1 MTDIWSRAWCETQ
14 KIPNFAVKG
23 ITPSNEVRDAPNY
36 LRPLSSEPTDHDS
49 TCELSRSPS
58 PDVSGILCYK
68 LRKKRE
74 RRKDQSPP
82 KSPPRRPVTPKLRSG
97 EKIPNFKSPQSQASP
112 ESLLNSTLAPP
123 LSPGRVRVHRNL
135 SRTPSTVSSGYQY
148 RVSPAPSPRPSTSTN
163 PLQPYQDA
171 IQPPSRNSAYSP
183 PSTPASTERSY
194 LDQLETENQQLKT
207 LLQNQV
213 NMVTPSHERGGAQ
226 YNRHVQKTG
235 FPKNREISEKNVK
248 SDLSVSGDDGQVI
261 KTDTGGK
268 ELNNSSGDSAKNAR
282 KQKDQSRN
290 IKSGFT
296 NPDNLSVPD
305 LVKIM
310 PAQLS
315 PNTSA
320 KSAKPQ
326 QVPRQRRP
334 VSWEGDILPLQPPS
348 HHNSLSPVRM
358 NTAAN
363 TGKPQQAPRIND
375 TTPSNNNSRRK
386 TSAFVFIGTN
396 GEVLAESKGDAEGS
410 DMVVKRVN
418 EANSPK
424 KETETKAW
432 EKLKQISDMLEQS
445 PDCHA
450 GTEDTKYPCRTQNI
464 QNGSRVAQYQ

>member
-1 MTDIWSRAWCETQ
+1 M
-14 KIPNFAVKG
+14 
-23 ITPSNEVRDAPNY
+23 RDAPNY

-97 EKIPNFKSPQSQASP
+97 EKIPNFKSPQSQTSP
-112 ESLLNSTLAPP
+112 ESLLNPTLSPP

-148 RVSPAPSPRPSTSTN
+148 RVSPAPSPRPGTATN
-163 PLQPYQDA
+163 PLQPYQEA
-171 IQPPSRNSAYSP
+171 TQPPSRNSAYSP
-183 PSTPASTERSY
+183 PSTPASAERSY
-194 LDQLETENQQLKT
+194 LDQLESENQQLKT

-213 NMVTPSHERGGAQ
+213 NMVTTSHERGGAQ

-268 ELNNSSGDSAKNAR
+268 ELNNSSGDSAKNVR

-305 LVKIM
+305 LVRIM

-326 QVPRQRRP
+326 QAPSQRRP
-334 VSWEGDILPLQPPS
+334 VSWEGDILPSQQPS
-348 HHNSLSPVRM
+348 QNNSLSPVGM
-358 NTAAN
+358 NRVAN
-363 TGKPQQAPRIND
+363 SGKQQSMIHDNRPGHND
-375 TTPSNNNSRRK
+375 STKRK

-396 GEVLAESKGDAEGS
+396 GEVLAESKGDAKGS

-424 KETETKAW
+424 KESESKAW
-432 EKLKQISDMLEQS
+432 EKLKQISDMLEQC
-445 PDCHA
+445 PDWHA
-450 GTEDTKYPCRTQNI
+450 RTEETRYPCRTQNI
-464 QNGSRVAQYQ
+464 QNGGKIGPYQ

>member
-1 MTDIWSRAWCETQ
+1 M
-14 KIPNFAVKG
+14 
-23 ITPSNEVRDAPNY
+23 
-36 LRPLSSEPTDHDS
+36 
-49 TCELSRSPS
+49 
-58 PDVSGILCYK
+58 VS
-68 LRKKRE
+68 
-74 RRKDQSPP
+74 
-82 KSPPRRPVTPKLRSG
+82 
-97 EKIPNFKSPQSQASP
+97 
-112 ESLLNSTLAPP
+112 
-123 LSPGRVRVHRNL
+123 
-135 SRTPSTVSSGYQY
+135 
-148 RVSPAPSPRPSTSTN
+148 
-163 PLQPYQDA
+163 
-171 IQPPSRNSAYSP
+171 
-183 PSTPASTERSY
+183 
-194 LDQLETENQQLKT
+194 
-207 LLQNQV
+207 
-213 NMVTPSHERGGAQ
+213 PSHELGGAQ

-268 ELNNSSGDSAKNAR
+268 ELNNSSGDSAKNVR

-305 LVKIM
+305 LVRIM

-334 VSWEGDILPLQPPS
+334 VSWEGDTLPLHPPS
-348 HHNSLSPVRM
+348 QHNSLSPVRM

-375 TTPSNNNSRRK
+375 TTLSNNNSKRK

-396 GEVLAESKGDAEGS
+396 GEVLAESKGDAKGS

-418 EANSPK
+418 EASSPK

-450 GTEDTKYPCRTQNI
+450 GTEETKYPCRTQNI
-464 QNGSRVAQYQ
+464 QNGGRVAQYQ